1 MSTETIQVAPVSDPV
16 TRRRVGFV
24 GLVLAITSV
33 IAIPGGL
40 LWPAPAGGGETYTF
54 GDIQPLRDRW
64 WILLVFLA
72 ANLILNVPAQA
83 LATVILVRRRGAA
96 WATAGGA
103 VMWIG
108 TALYAVG
115 VGGWAAAYYFA
126 TDPAVGPTAG
136 TAVMDAI
143 GDDMPH
149 LLGGLIVG
157 SLLVAVGTV
166 IQAIGLW
173 RSQAVPRWIPL
184 LWLTIIAT
192 FVVPGGGAAGLITA
206 VPMTAASIGTA
217 YYAWR
222 STAV

>member
-1 MSTETIQVAPVSDPV
+1 MSTETVQVAPVSDPV

-33 IAIPGGL
+33 IALPGGV
-40 LWPAPAGGGETYTF
+40 LWPEPAGGGETFAFT
-54 GDIQPLRDRW
+54 DIQPLRDRW
-64 WILLVFLA
+64 WVLLVFLS

-96 WATAGGA
+96 WASVGGA

-126 TDPAVGPTAG
+126 TDPAVGQAAG
-136 TAVMDAI
+136 TAVMDSAN
-143 GDDMPH
+143 DDLPH
-149 LLGGLIVG
+149 LFGVVIVG

-166 IQAIGLW
+166 IQAVGLW
-173 RSQAVPRWIPL
+173 RSHAVPRWIPL
-184 LWLTIIAT
+184 LWLTIIPT
-192 FVVPGGGAAGLITA
+192 FVIPGNGAAGLITA
-206 VPMTAASIGTA
+206 VPMVAASIGTA

-222 STAV
+222 STAS